1 MANIITVAQALKQME
16 TGNPFTLAF
25 VKYDRRRRTGG
36 ELREI
41 EARLCISDKKKA
53 PPVVEGREMTPRER
67 KLHELKYPDNSRNP
81 NHRHWYTRNV
91 EITVNGH
98 PTGEI
103 IKVHPPLFVEF
114 NGMRVVP

>member
-1 MANIITVAQALKQME
+1 MKSVITVAQALKTME
-16 TGNPFTLAF
+16 TGAPFKLAF
-25 VKYDRRRRTGG
+25 VKFDRQRKTGG

-53 PPVVEGREMTPRER
+53 LPVIEGRDMTPRER
-67 KLHELKYPDNSRNP
+67 KLHEIQNPDTSRNP